1 MEKNLSPEAVRV
13 LGVLIEK
20 ELSTPEYYP
29 MTLNALANGCNQK
42 SNRHPVV
49 EYGEFQIR
57 ENLDELGRHRL
68 VGHAAVAG
76 SRTEK
81 FRHAAAQHW
90 NLGRE
95 QLAILASLMLRG
107 PQTVGELRTHT
118 ARMAT
123 FDTMEQVAAHL
134 DVLASVE
141 EPLVVSVGRLPGQKG
156 ERFGHL
162 LEGQDALEAYTAAA
176 SEGLASGG
184 GSGFGDS
191 AKMHLNEELENIRS
205 RLSELEEK
213 FEAFRRQFE

>member
-57 ENLDELGRHRL
+57 EYLDELQRHRL

-90 NLGRE
+90 SLDRE

-118 ARMAT
+118 ARMAPFET
-123 FDTMEQVAAHL
+123 IEQVAAHL
-134 DVLASVE
+134 EVLATLE
-141 EPLVVSVGRLPGQKG
+141 EPLVVSVGRMPGQKG

-162 LEGQDALEAYTAAA
+162 LEGQDALEAYSAAA
-176 SEGLASGG
+176 SEGVASSGG
-184 GSGFGDS
+184 SVFSDT
-191 AKMHLNEELENIRS
+191 AKLKLNEELEDIRA
-205 RLSELEEK
+205 RLAQLEEK